1 MAVSEVKG
9 YLNRDCSYYASTSSP
24 HLQGIPQENH
34 CGPFQPPKNSRKR
47 KKTRE
52 FRMFKCLSLNSFKK
66 WHPHEGLE
74 FQR

>member
-9 YLNRDCSYYASTSSP
+9 YLNRDCSYYSSTSSP

-47 KKTRE
+47 KKNKRI
-52 FRMFKCLSLNSFKK
+52 
-66 WHPHEGLE
+66 
-74 FQR
+74 